1 MPQRPYGNDFI
12 VETPSLDRAEQ
23 RLYAEQKQK
32 EAQQQYNIKQ
42 LDDEFSKNVSNIRDA
57 DVDDFTNLYND
68 YKLATQSSIKNK
80 SGTSPQQQMEL
91 LRKRANM
98 YKLINESKAERERE
112 EMYGKRYST
121 KPDDFN
127 DNAPELLI
135 EGRKLPISKKRNYI
149 GADGVA
155 IDLTNPQNL
164 LWQDKTNW
172 QPILQKAGGTL
183 NRRGES
189 TRVKLPGG
197 LEEEETTYKGLS
209 SPVDYY
215 QSIVGAAMSSPR
227 GAKSLSNRYQF
238 TPEEAQDITIKFEA
252 LKNTPE
258 FKAAYGDVKFPEFA
272 DMTEGTRTAK
282 LLAMT
287 HALNNPIV
295 AEKKNIKNLDAVMNR
310 AQELKLKYAA
320 VQNAYIKGRQKL
332 TQQSEGLSKYDVLG
346 LYYDKAT
353 PAKRNVKVGGGG
365 VFPKYEEVEEYR
377 IPANEVDANHKK
389 LFGNVAPYSDD
400 EGNKYYVVRDDGDWE
415 GKGGQLISRT
425 SVATEK
431 QNKTSISEE
440 KRGVP
445 DMNRK
450 PDAPKK
456 KVYQGLDKNG
466 NPIYK

>member
-1 MPQRPYGNDFI
+1 MPPRPYGNDFI
-12 VETPSLDRAEQ
+12 VGTPSLDRLEE

-295 AEKKNIKNLDAVMNR
+295 AEKKNIKNTKGIIDYNFANKKIMAAIQQKYKQSNIILAAGVRSPATGEVVTPPKDGENYDLTERLQGLKVSTLVNTPYGVAHDSKILYNPKTNEISYTDFNGNKKTKPFNQFKKDISTINTVQDLKIVDEVMNS
-310 AQELKLKYAA
+310 
-320 VQNAYIKGRQKL
+320 IKSP
-332 TQQSEGLSKYDVLG
+332 QSVNKNKPQAGKYD
-346 LYYDKAT
+346 
-353 PAKRNVKVGGGG
+353 
-365 VFPKYEEVEEYR
+365 
-377 IPANEVDANHKK
+377 
-389 LFGNVAPYSDD
+389 
-400 EGNKYYVVRDDGDWE
+400 
-415 GKGGQLISRT
+415 
-425 SVATEK
+425 
-431 QNKTSISEE
+431 
-440 KRGVP
+440 
-445 DMNRK
+445 
-450 PDAPKK
+450 
-456 KVYQGLDKNG
+456 
-466 NPIYK
+466 

>member
-1 MPQRPYGNDFI
+1 MPQRPYGNNFI
-12 VETPSLDRAEQ
+12 VETPSLDRMEQ

-57 DVDDFTNLYND
+57 DVDDFTSLYND
-68 YKLATQSSIKNK
+68 YKSATQSSIKNK
-80 SGTSPQQQMEL
+80 GGTSPQQQMEL

-189 TRVKLPGG
+189 TKVKLPGG

-295 AEKKNIKNLDAVMNR
+295 AEKKKVKDLDAITKNR
-310 AQELKLKYAA
+310 QQFAIEQQQRGHQNSLSRLFVYAGIRNQTPENI
-320 VQNAYIKGRQKL
+320 QNNVDGVINTHIESARGNNGQVVTDDETFETLTGKGKGRNSVLLIDEQGNYSYGKKDTETGKLVIEGTIPYELGKTKL
-332 TQQSEGLSKYDVLG
+332 TKKYKSGLDSRFNTGGEK
-346 LYYDKAT
+346 
-353 PAKRNVKVGGGG
+353 PKV
-365 VFPKYEEVEEYR
+365 
-377 IPANEVDANHKK
+377 
-389 LFGNVAPYSDD
+389 
-400 EGNKYYVVRDDGDWE
+400 NKPSG
-415 GKGGQLISRT
+415 T
-425 SVATEK
+425 
-431 QNKTSISEE
+431 
-440 KRGVP
+440 
-445 DMNRK
+445 
-450 PDAPKK
+450 PKK
-456 KVYQGLDKNG
+456 K
-466 NPIYK
+466 ISW

>member
-1 MPQRPYGNDFI
+1 
-12 VETPSLDRAEQ
+12 
-23 RLYAEQKQK
+23 
-32 EAQQQYNIKQ
+32 
-42 LDDEFSKNVSNIRDA
+42 
-57 DVDDFTNLYND
+57 
-68 YKLATQSSIKNK
+68 
-80 SGTSPQQQMEL
+80 
-91 LRKRANM
+91 M

-295 AEKKNIKNLDAVMNR
+295 AEKKKVKDLDAITKNR
-310 AQELKLKYAA
+310 QQFAIEQQQRGHQNSLSRLFVYAGIRNQTPENI
-320 VQNAYIKGRQKL
+320 QNNVDGVINTHIESARGNNGQVVTDDETFETLTGKGKGRNSVLLIDEQGNYSYGKKDTETGKLVIEGTIPYELGKTKL
-332 TQQSEGLSKYDVLG
+332 TKKYKSGLDSRFNTGGEK
-346 LYYDKAT
+346 
-353 PAKRNVKVGGGG
+353 PKV
-365 VFPKYEEVEEYR
+365 
-377 IPANEVDANHKK
+377 
-389 LFGNVAPYSDD
+389 
-400 EGNKYYVVRDDGDWE
+400 NKPSG
-415 GKGGQLISRT
+415 T
-425 SVATEK
+425 
-431 QNKTSISEE
+431 
-440 KRGVP
+440 
-445 DMNRK
+445 
-450 PDAPKK
+450 PKK
-456 KVYQGLDKNG
+456 K
-466 NPIYK
+466 ISW